1 MNLLKHSFLGLLLGL
16 SASINAQIT
25 TQTETIGDTELT
37 ITMDKRIENSI
48 EALENSCKN
57 KSNKNNVATT
67 KTTTTTTTPQNTSG
81 KKLSQAEICRQN
93 PRILGYK
100 IQIAVVKSKEEAD
113 KIRADF
119 RSKFPS
125 IKVEVDASLR
135 PNYKILAGSYYT
147 RESASSDLRSVRKS
161 FGGASA
167 VQYRVFCT
175 EAK

>member
-1 MNLLKHSFLGLLLGL
+1 MKLLKHSFLGLLLGL

-57 KSNKNNVATT
+57 KANKTGVEGTKISSN
-67 KTTTTTTTPQNTSG
+67 TPNTSG
-81 KKLSQAEICRQN
+81 KSLSKVEICRQN

-147 RESASSDLRSVRKS
+147 KESASSDLRSVRKS